1 MRSFKILFLLS
12 IVLFSYYSEVHA
24 KIINAA
30 DGTTAGIQAAVNQA
44 AAGDTVR
51 IPAGTFNYS
60 GSISMNAGIT
70 ILGAGR
76 NSTILNKTGSSTT
89 PMFVVNG
96 SNGRRV
102 TIGQFTLS
110 GITSSG
116 STMQDNGIRINSC
129 TDFHIFDITFKNF
142 GYSAVYVT
150 GNSRGVIR
158 KCSFNDIFR
167 STLNN
172 YGYGVVIYG
181 DRDGSWN
188 RPLNLGSGDAI
199 YIEDCRFSNNRHAA
213 ASNDGSKY
221 VFRYNTVVDNAGNFQ
236 SVDAHGREYGSPRG
250 SRSFEVY
257 NNTID
262 NSVRNAWC
270 SIMIRGGDGVIFN
283 NSLLRGTGNAPILL
297 CNRTDGTH
305 SNASYPAPD
314 QTRSLYVW
322 NNKRSNGSTVGVT
335 VREGHERFFQL
346 GRDYFHTE
354 MPGYKPYTYPHPLAE
369 TQEPDIKDEPVPDG
383 TNLINE
389 KTLYQHCGS
398 FNAGNPLSALWDG
411 NISGDA
417 ASSPGSGTVDSF
429 WVEFD
434 FKDIHQ
440 LSTVRLFGDA
450 VGNWVSKTFSVYVK
464 ADEFDQWT
472 TIVDNK
478 DCFGNR
484 WFEFETDAKARFLRL
499 VVLGNPLAN
508 SVQVRGFEVYGEAL
522 PSPPSA
528 PTSIIKSRVMNSAK
542 PGIIERTSEGALRY
556 NVPKTARVKLTVHD
570 LRGRTLSV
578 NFDKVMPPGI
588 HELQINSLVNN
599 GVKMAAGQYIYRLSI
614 GEETFTVSSTLM
626 RK

>member
-1 MRSFKILFLLS
+1 MRSFKFLFLLS
-12 IVLFSYYSEVHA
+12 IVLFSYRSEVHA
-24 KIINAA
+24 RVINAA
-30 DGTTAGIQAAVNQA
+30 NGTTAGIQAAVNQA

-70 ILGAGR
+70 VLGAGR
-76 NSTILNKTGSSTT
+76 NSTVLNKTGTSTT

-110 GITSSG
+110 GVTGSG

-158 KCSFNDIFR
+158 KSSFLDIFR
-167 STLNN
+167 PALNN
-172 YGYGVVIYG
+172 LGYGVVIYG
-181 DRDGSWN
+181 DRNGAWS
-188 RPLNLGSGDAI
+188 RPLNLGSNDAV
-199 YIEDCRFSNNRHAA
+199 YIEDCHFSNNRHAV

-221 VFRYNTVVDNAGNFQ
+221 VFRYNTVADNAGNFQ

-283 NSLLRGTGNAPILL
+283 NNLLRGTGNAPILL

-305 SNASYPAPD
+305 VNASYPAPD

-354 MPGYKPYTYPHPLAE
+354 MPGYKPYTYPHPLSV
-369 TQEPDIKDEPVPDG
+369 TNPDEAQPD
-383 TNLINE
+383 
-389 KTLYQHCGS
+389 
-398 FNAGNPLSALWDG
+398 
-411 NISGDA
+411 
-417 ASSPGSGTVDSF
+417 
-429 WVEFD
+429 
-434 FKDIHQ
+434 
-440 LSTVRLFGDA
+440 R
-450 VGNWVSKTFSVYVK
+450 
-464 ADEFDQWT
+464 
-472 TIVDNK
+472 
-478 DCFGNR
+478 
-484 WFEFETDAKARFLRL
+484 
-499 VVLGNPLAN
+499 
-508 SVQVRGFEVYGEAL
+508 
-522 PSPPSA
+522 
-528 PTSIIKSRVMNSAK
+528 PTSVIKSYGMNPAK
-542 PGIIERTSEGALRY
+542 PGILGRASEGVLRY
-556 NVPKTARVKLTVHD
+556 SVPKSARVRLTVHD
-570 LRGRTLSV
+570 LRGRAVSV
-578 NFDKVMPPGI
+578 NFDKVMSPGI
-588 HELQINSLVNN
+588 HELQLNSFVNN
-599 GVKMAAGQYIYRLSI
+599 GAKMASGQYIYRLSI
-614 GEETFTVSSTLM
+614 GEETFTVSAPLM
-626 RK
+626 KK